1 MRSLKASRLVTSALA
16 SLLLAGGA
24 LAVGS
29 GAASA
34 SAGHHHGGS
43 KGGHHGRSHHHHGA
57 GGAGSSSGA
66 TLYVAPPATPTTSV
80 AAVTTVPATNPCNTA
95 AFSTIGAAVTAA
107 SPGDTIIVC
116 PGTYAEAVSIAK
128 SLTLEGEK
136 RDGGRDRSERRDP
149 GHGVQLHNRG
159 FHGRE
164 TPPARGSW
172 LARSFHRA
180 PTASAVISVSNVTIV
195 HDVVKDNDLG
205 GAQAS
210 PTYPEC
216 MAAGGIPGDC
226 GEGIHLDGAF
236 DSTVAHNYV
245 TGNSGGVLLSDE
257 AGPTHDNVIEGNL
270 VIDNLFDCGITFGA
284 HNPNAYDIAT
294 GQTNPTVA
302 GLYNNKVLGNV
313 LIGNGSKGEGAGV
326 LLAASGPGTATY
338 DNLVSGNK
346 LAGNELSGVTVHSH
360 SPATVVNGNNVAS
373 DDINGNVVVHNAI
386 YTNNTGSGDFPN
398 GPTAAGD
405 TATTGILVYSAFSPV
420 AITIGGNR
428 IIADTTGVWLT
439 NNVTVTGLASN
450 KFIGVGTNVVT
461 SAP

>member
-128 SLTLEGEK
+128 SLTLEGENATV
-136 RDGGRDRSERRDP
+136 DATGQNVGIQVTASNSTIE
-149 GHGVQLHNRG
+149 G
-159 FHGRE
+159 FTVENATGE
-164 TPPARGSW
+164 GILVGTVLPPVA
-172 LARSFHRA
+172 
-180 PTASAVISVSNVTIV
+180 TASAVISVSNVTIV

>member
-1 MRSLKASRLVTSALA
+1 
-16 SLLLAGGA
+16 

-128 SLTLEGEK
+128 SLTLEGENATV
-136 RDGGRDRSERRDP
+136 DATGQNVGIQVTASNSTIE
-149 GHGVQLHNRG
+149 G
-159 FHGRE
+159 FTVENATGE
-164 TPPARGSW
+164 GILVGTVLPPVA
-172 LARSFHRA
+172 
-180 PTASAVISVSNVTIV
+180 TASAVISVSNVTIV

>member
-1 MRSLKASRLVTSALA
+1 LRSLKASRLVTSALA

-128 SLTLEGEK
+128 SLTLEGENATV
-136 RDGGRDRSERRDP
+136 DATGQNVGIQVTASNSTIE
-149 GHGVQLHNRG
+149 G
-159 FHGRE
+159 FTVENATGE
-164 TPPARGSW
+164 GILVGTVLPPVA
-172 LARSFHRA
+172 
-180 PTASAVISVSNVTIV
+180 TASAVISVSNVTIV

>member
-128 SLTLEGEK
+128 SLTLEGENATV
-136 RDGGRDRSERRDP
+136 DATGQNVGIQVTASNSTIE
-149 GHGVQLHNRG
+149 G
-159 FHGRE
+159 FTVENATGE
-164 TPPARGSW
+164 GILVGTVLPPVA
-172 LARSFHRA
+172 
-180 PTASAVISVSNVTIV
+180 TASAVISVSNVTIV

-284 HNPNAYDIAT
+284 HNPNVYDIAT

>member
-128 SLTLEGEK
+128 SLTLEGENATV
-136 RDGGRDRSERRDP
+136 DATGQNVGIQVTASNSTIE
-149 GHGVQLHNRG
+149 G
-159 FHGRE
+159 FTVENATGE
-164 TPPARGSW
+164 GILVGTVLPPVA
-172 LARSFHRA
+172 
-180 PTASAVISVSNVTIV
+180 TASAVISVSNVTIV

-284 HNPNAYDIAT
+284 DNPNVYDIAT